1 MANKTGEEKE
11 VWDVINAARSGST
24 QLGRLNHAELEE
36 VLAFLDA
43 QGWHLAKKPA
53 ATIR

>member
-11 VWDVINAARSGST
+11 LWDAINAARSIGA
-24 QLGRLNHAELEE
+24 LGRLNHAELRD
-36 VLAFLDA
+36 VLADFDRL
-43 QGWHLAKKPA
+43 GWHLAKKPA